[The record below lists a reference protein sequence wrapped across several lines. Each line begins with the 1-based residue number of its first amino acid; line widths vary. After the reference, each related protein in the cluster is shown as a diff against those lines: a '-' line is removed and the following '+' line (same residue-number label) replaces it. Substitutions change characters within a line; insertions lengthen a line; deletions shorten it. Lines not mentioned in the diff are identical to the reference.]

1 MLRRIVRVALVLV
14 VAALVY
20 WCVTF
25 VQVYSASHRDE
36 ATEAQ
41 AIIVLG
47 AAQYNGTPS
56 PVFQTRLD
64 HAKDLYD
71 NGIAPMIVVTGGKI
85 EGDQFTEAT
94 AGAVYLRSAGVPD
107 DDILREVQGTNSWEE
122 LAAVARFLRARDV
135 VDVVLVT
142 DGYHALRVKAIADEL
157 GLHPHV
163 SPSPSGKSRTNELR
177 SLVRETAAVAAGRIV
192 GFRRLVDLDGAVARV
207 RREERGG

>member
-1 MLRRIVRVALVLV
+1 MLRRLVKIALVLV
-14 VAALVY
+14 VATLVY
-20 WCVTF
+20 WSVTF
-25 VQVYSASHRDE
+25 VQVYSASHRNE

-56 PVFQTRLD
+56 PVFRTRLD

-71 NGIAPMIVVTGGKI
+71 ADIAPMIVVTGGKI

-94 AGAVYLRSAGVPD
+94 AGAVYLRSEGVPD
-107 DDILREVQGTNSWEE
+107 EDILREVQGTNTWEE

-163 SPSPSGKSRTNELR
+163 SPSPSGQSRGNELR
-177 SLVRETAAVAAGRIV
+177 SLVRETAVVAAGRIV
-192 GFRRLVDLDGAVARV
+192 GFRRLVNLDDAVARV